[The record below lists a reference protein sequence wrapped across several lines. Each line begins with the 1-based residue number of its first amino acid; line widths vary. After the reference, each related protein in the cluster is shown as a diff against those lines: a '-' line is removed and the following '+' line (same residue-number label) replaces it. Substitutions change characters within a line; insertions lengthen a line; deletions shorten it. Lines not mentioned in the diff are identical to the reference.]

1 MVYGDYHHVSS
12 PANDT
17 GGGGILMT
25 ETVIG
30 NSSSRNRERFRATK
44 IEILGCGSNRIGSGK
59 ELYVSKLGCGLVVA
73 HR

>member
-17 GGGGILMT
+17 GGHGILMR

-30 NSSSRNRERFRATK
+30 NSSRRNRERFRATE
-44 IEILGCGSNRIGSGK
+44 IEDFELRFKSYRSGK
-59 ELYVSKLGCGLVVA
+59 EL
-73 HR
+73 R